1 MCLFINRFI
10 SLFIFYDEDQPDEI
24 EVGLEAGKTLLD
36 ILVRCNILFVII
48 IMIIIIIIIKNMIII
63 ITIII
68 MIIITILIIIV
79 IIIIVIILI
88 SVFTV
93 GTKTLISKV

>member
-48 IMIIIIIIIKNMIII
+48 IIMIIIIIK
-63 ITIII
+63 
-68 MIIITILIIIV
+68 
-79 IIIIVIILI
+79 
-88 SVFTV
+88 
-93 GTKTLISKV
+93 

>member
-48 IMIIIIIIIKNMIII
+48 MIIIIIQK
-63 ITIII
+63 
-68 MIIITILIIIV
+68 
-79 IIIIVIILI
+79 
-88 SVFTV
+88 
-93 GTKTLISKV
+93 KKR

>member
-48 IMIIIIIIIKNMIII
+48 IMIIIIIIIQK
-63 ITIII
+63 
-68 MIIITILIIIV
+68 
-79 IIIIVIILI
+79 
-88 SVFTV
+88 
-93 GTKTLISKV
+93 KRKR